1 MSGQLGA
8 IPYII
13 ENVTK
18 LGVSGRKIQAV
29 NLFNTLNYYINYM
42 VRFMW
47 MLFLK
52 FTCTNYKGN
61 MATVSQQ
68 VLLTSFRAAAYAET
82 FLICIVCS
90 RTIWRVTPT
99 PHQFAFVSPLG

>member
-1 MSGQLGA
+1 MSTQLGA

-13 ENVTK
+13 EICPCGLLNLVENVTK
-18 LGVSGRKIQAV
+18 LGVSDPKIRAV

-52 FTCTNYKGN
+52 FTCTNYKEN
-61 MATVSQQ
+61 MATVSQL
-68 VLLTSFRAAAYAET
+68 VPLKSFRAAAYAKT
-82 FLICIVCS
+82 FLICIVWS
-90 RTIWRVTPT
+90 
-99 PHQFAFVSPLG
+99 